1 MTTHSIHLSVPSFF
15 LHFGNALLPL
25 AIRAFV
31 ALFRFAQYGLWLRLC
46 ARFTARIR
54 LRSAAIAVGNT
65 PRYTYG
71 AIIPYRTGYTER
83 FAIPRLPLTMNR
95 HGNNLFIV
103 YFSMTSRGT
112 GDSRLNMVIIAQRAH
127 GVRCAMT

>member
-1 MTTHSIHLSVPSFF
+1 MAYIYPFHPFF
-15 LHFGNALLPL
+15 T
-25 AIRAFV
+25 
-31 ALFRFAQYGLWLRLC
+31 LWER
-46 ARFTARIR
+46 
-54 LRSAAIAVGNT
+54 AIAVGNT

-112 GDSRLNMVIIAQRAH
+112 GDSRLNMVITAQRAH
-127 GVRCAMT
+127 GVRSKKGGNN